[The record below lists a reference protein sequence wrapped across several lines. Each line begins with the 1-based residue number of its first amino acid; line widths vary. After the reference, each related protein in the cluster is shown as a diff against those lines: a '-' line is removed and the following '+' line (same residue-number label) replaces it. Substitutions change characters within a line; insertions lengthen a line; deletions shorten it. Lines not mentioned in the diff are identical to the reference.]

1 MLTLQRL
8 PWVFAIMFNE
18 LPKDLLFPEES
29 SEQVVAQCDYC
40 EAEIYSGDTVVED
53 TTLEEVYC
61 DNSCAKLATVLRL
74 KRKVMQ

>member
-1 MLTLQRL
+1 M
-8 PWVFAIMFNE
+8 INE
-18 LPKDLLFPEES
+18 IPVNLLYPEEEN
-29 SEQVVAQCDYC
+29 SEQVVAVCDYC